1 MRVVKNEPTET
12 TKGMNL
18 ELLMKQNLKPLNWPQ
33 YGQMTSFENLGK
45 SYLQLISK

>member
-33 YGQMTSFENLGK
+33 YGQNFRISENL
-45 SYLQLISK
+45 IC